1 MKHLLFI
8 IPILLFSCSKI
19 SKQEKTSTKEHNEST
34 SKILINVEKLEKES
48 VGFQNKYDSLPKLEI
63 NQIDENKYLTLNSD
77 KNAMTKLS
85 IKEDKKYYYLG
96 IDNETFQFRKEEQSN
111 KQSRDGQFW
120 YDYIGFYPSIN
131 MYAFS
136 SNSVSES
143 LGFSDFELINKK
155 NGKIYQIVSPGD
167 DRIENPILS
176 VHNNYLA
183 YYHNNVYENGCFVG
197 ILTIDT
203 KGNFKEYRSFQ
214 SDNFKINEIK
224 WNNENSILLKI
235 SSDNDKTF
243 DYYKITP
250 LIE

>member
-1 MKHLLFI
+1 MKQLIL
-8 IPILLFSCSKI
+8 ILLLSISFASC
-19 SKQEKTSTKEHNEST
+19 QEKSTKENNEST
-34 SKILINVEKLEKES
+34 SKILINVEKLKKAS
-48 VGFQNKYDSLPKLEI
+48 VGFQDKYDSLPKLEI
-63 NQIDENKYLTLNSD
+63 NQIGKDKYLTFNRHESVV
-77 KNAMTKLS
+77 TKSS

-136 SNSVSES
+136 SNSVNES
-143 LGFSDFELINKK
+143 SGFSDFELINKK

-183 YYHNNVYENGCFVG
+183 YYHNNAYENGCFIG

-243 DYYKITP
+243 DYYKTNP

>member
-1 MKHLLFI
+1 MKQLVL
-8 IPILLFSCSKI
+8 ILLLSISFASC
-19 SKQEKTSTKEHNEST
+19 QEKSTKEHNEST

-48 VGFQNKYDSLPKLEI
+48 VGFQDIYDSLPKLDI
-63 NQIDENKYLTLNSD
+63 NQIDENKYFTLNSD

-85 IKEDKKYYYLG
+85 IKEDKKYYYLE
-96 IDNETFQFRKEEQSN
+96 IDNETFQFRKEEQLN
-111 KQSRDGQFW
+111 RQNRDGQFW
-120 YDYIGFYPSIN
+120 YNYIGFYPSIN

-155 NGKIYQIVSPGD
+155 NRKIYQIVSPGD

>member
-1 MKHLLFI
+1 MKQLVL
-8 IPILLFSCSKI
+8 ILLLSISFASC
-19 SKQEKTSTKEHNEST
+19 QEKSTKEHNEST

-48 VGFQNKYDSLPKLEI
+48 VGFQDIYDSLPKLDI
-63 NQIDENKYLTLNSD
+63 NQIDENKYFTLNSD

-85 IKEDKKYYYLG
+85 IKEDKKYYYLE
-96 IDNETFQFRKEEQSN
+96 IDNETFQFRKEEQLN
-111 KQSRDGQFW
+111 RQNRDGQFW
-120 YDYIGFYPSIN
+120 YNYIGFYPSIN

-183 YYHNNVYENGCFVG
+183 YYHNNVYENGCFVR